1 MAHFSLTRPGTGCA
15 APVSCGPGWT
25 SLARRNVPAR
35 VNRARDNPDA
45 NGLLDKPP
53 PTSYKKWSSSAGGS
67 SNGRTADSGSAYP
80 GSNPGPPASSRH
92 HSPVAQ
98 LVERV
103 AVNHL
108 VGGSSPSRGARK
120 KQGVSSSRA
129 NPFFLRCPYWCP
141 GLPIFSC
148 QGLLGNPGAEP

>member
-1 MAHFSLTRPGTGCA
+1 MR
-15 APVSCGPGWT
+15 
-25 SLARRNVPAR
+25 
-35 VNRARDNPDA
+35 

-120 KQGVSSSRA
+120 KPGVGRFRLT
-129 NPFFLRCPYWCP
+129 PFLPWCPYWCL
-141 GLPIFSC
+141 GLSIPSC
-148 QGLLGNPGAEP
+148 QGLLGNPGA